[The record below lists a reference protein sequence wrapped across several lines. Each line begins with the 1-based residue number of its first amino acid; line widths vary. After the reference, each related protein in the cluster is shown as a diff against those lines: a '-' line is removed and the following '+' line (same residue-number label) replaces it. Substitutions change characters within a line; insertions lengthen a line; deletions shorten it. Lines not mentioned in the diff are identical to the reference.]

1 MKYKRLKIAL
11 ILPDGRIHKI
21 HFPLFG
27 FSRSFREA
35 PLTATHLAALIPD
48 KFNADITIIDES
60 VGQKIQYDKKYD
72 LVGISVMTGTSTRA
86 YEISAKFREEGVT
99 VVLGGVHVTLLP
111 DEAAQNADSII
122 TGFAEKSWPL
132 LLNDF
137 VDGKLKHRYESND
150 ASMNNLPIPKR
161 ELQDSFRYNVPNT
174 VFMTRGC
181 LGKCDFCSVP
191 AAGFGWNKRPIND
204 IINELKIIKSKLFSI
219 SDVHLTQDVEYAKE
233 LFSAMIPLK
242 KKWGALASTRVIDD
256 PELLEL
262 MQKAGCTFLLI
273 GFESINQDSMKS
285 IGKGHN
291 VVDQYKKIV
300 SILHDHSI
308 LIQGCFIFGFD
319 NDKKDVFES
328 TVDFIHDAG
337 VDIPRFA
344 LYTPYPKTGAYSR
357 LEKENRIL
365 HRNWYYYDT
374 QHVVIQPKYMSPQ
387 ELDDGFLW
395 AYKKTFKTLPVLSRS
410 SRSSAP
416 IITVVGNL
424 AYHLYI
430 NRLKK
435 DHNRFPTHIDT
446 TLRNGIS

>member
-1 MKYKRLKIAL
+1 MKNNRLKIAL

-21 HFPLFG
+21 RFPLFG
-27 FSRSFREA
+27 FTRSFREA
-35 PLTATHLAALIPD
+35 PLTATHLAALIPEEL
-48 KFNADITIIDES
+48 NADITIIDES
-60 VGQKIQYDKKYD
+60 VGQKIDYAKKYD
-72 LVGISVMTGTSTRA
+72 LVGISVMTGTSTDA
-86 YEISAKFREEGVT
+86 YKISAKFREKGVF

-111 DEAAQNADSII
+111 EEAAQHADAIV
-122 TGFAEKSWPL
+122 TGFAEQSWPQ

-137 VDGKLKHRYESND
+137 VAGTKKSRYESED
-150 ASMNNLPIPKR
+150 APMINLPMPRR
-161 ELQDSFRYNVPNT
+161 ELQSSIRYNVPNT

-181 LGKCDFCSVP
+181 LGKCDFCSIP
-191 AAGFGWNKRPIND
+191 AAGFGWNKRPIKD
-204 IINELKIIKSKLFSI
+204 IINELKLIKSKLISI

-233 LFSAMIPLK
+233 LFTAMIPLK
-242 KKWGALASTRVIDD
+242 KKWGALASTRVVDD
-256 PELLEL
+256 PELLQL

-291 VVDQYKKIV
+291 IVDQYKKLV

-328 TVDFIHDAG
+328 TVDFIHEAG

-344 LYTPYPKTGAYSR
+344 LYTPYPKTGAYRR

-374 QHVVIQPKYMSPQ
+374 QHVVIQPKYMTPK
-387 ELDDGFLW
+387 ELDEGFLW
-395 AYKKTFKTLPVLSRS
+395 AYKKTFRTLPVINRS
-410 SRSSAP
+410 FRSPAP
-416 IITVVGNL
+416 VITSVGNL

-430 NRLKK
+430 NRLKN
-435 DHNRFPTHIDT
+435 DNNRFPLNVDIEQ
-446 TLRNGIS
+446 RNGIN